1 MTRPRPGNAPGGRTA
16 TAGLTACALAMAA
29 GAGHAQEPGSPQT
42 PAARSVGDPQALSV
56 GVPVRIQDAL
66 VTGYGEAIFQTVS
79 ASTYVGRRGNGL
91 SSPLSET
98 VKLGVAPGL
107 GVNLGIA
114 GNLGDAGHAGVT
126 VTPSFQYV
134 FTQSH
139 GYVPGLSVEGTY
151 TPPPG
156 TGLSGGTWGFS
167 GQLTKFLGT
176 TERSPRLH
184 LNVEWNKVNDGSN
197 RARPTPLGYGIGLST
212 LVSDRT
218 ALVGDVFY
226 SQTAARRDSQVFA
239 DLGVVHIVNPRLS
252 LSTGAGV
259 GLDKNTPSFRVFF
272 SLSTSLRFL
281 N

>member
-1 MTRPRPGNAPGGRTA
+1 MMRPRPCSDVTGKTA
-16 TAGLTACALAMAA
+16 AAGLTACVLAMAA
-29 GAGHAQEPGSPQT
+29 SAGRAQEPGSPQT

-79 ASTYVGRRGNGL
+79 TNTYVGRHGNGL
-91 SSPLSET
+91 SSSLSET
-98 VKLGVAPGL
+98 AKLGVAPGL
-107 GVNLGIA
+107 GANLGIT

-134 FTQSH
+134 FTQSR

-151 TPPPG
+151 MPRPG

-167 GQLTKFLGT
+167 GQLTKFLGP
-176 TERSPRLH
+176 TEQSPRLH
-184 LNVEWNKVNDGSN
+184 LNVEWNKVNDDSN

-212 LVSDRT
+212 LLSDST

-226 SQTAARRDSQVFA
+226 SQTAARRDSQTFA
-239 DLGVVHIVNPRLS
+239 DLGVIHIINPRLS

-272 SLSTSLRFL
+272 SLSTSFRFL